1 MAEVVQDT
9 SEKHSPLEPSVTPC
23 LKIENEESKE
33 ASPELA
39 VAESSVK
46 EVDFDAVS
54 LEDSDN
60 DEDGDDEDDDERNEN
75 KPKKKRLKKK
85 KPKHI
90 LIEDDSSSDD
100 DAKATD
106 PMEINPVK

>member
-60 DEDGDDEDDDERNEN
+60 DE
-75 KPKKKRLKKK
+75 KRLKKK